1 MAEIMLDIE
10 GYTFNGL
17 TPGNYSFGVAPL
29 TGMPSFFQSLPF
41 IHVRNNNDGEHYIA
55 NLSGSG
61 FILADKGEGAA
72 PSVTITII
80 KP

>member
-1 MAEIMLDIE
+1 MAEIILDVE
-10 GYTFNGL
+10 GYTFADL
-17 TPGNYSFGVAPL
+17 TPGDYVFGTAPL
-29 TGMPSFFQSLPF
+29 TGMPSVFQSPPF

-55 NLSGSG
+55 NLSETG
-61 FILADKGEGAA
+61 FTLADKGEGSA